1 MRNHGL
7 GVSVGLGTDIRRIFY
22 KAAGPVSAKIKIVV
36 KRMFSFPAEQP
47 LYCGAV
53 ELASEE

>member
-1 MRNHGL
+1 MRSHGL
-7 GVSVGLGTDIRRIFY
+7 GVSVGLGTDISKDLY
-22 KAAGPVSAKIKIVV
+22 KAAGPVSARIKIVV

-47 LYCGAV
+47 LYSGAV

>member
-1 MRNHGL
+1 
-7 GVSVGLGTDIRRIFY
+7 
-22 KAAGPVSAKIKIVV
+22 
-36 KRMFSFPAEQP
+36 MFSFPAEQP

>member
-22 KAAGPVSAKIKIVV
+22 KAAGPVSARIKIVV

-47 LYCGAV
+47 LYSGAV